1 MLNGRTLSKQHIQ
14 ELNKVGGQI
23 MIEEK
28 SFIDELL
35 AEAEQKEELQSEA
48 YADLLIA
55 EVSKLEADIAK
66 NFKTAEEEIN
76 IINEWSLKK
85 NSVIQER
92 ANLLRLKLENFI
104 KESGKKTIDLA
115 NGTLKMRKMPDK
127 VEITDMETFLANA
140 NSQMLT
146 VVPEQVKADLTKIKA
161 YLKMTG
167 GKPIA
172 GVTLLEGKEEFRLTL
187 KSQETKE

>member
-1 MLNGRTLSKQHIQ
+1 MQTETTNFL
-14 ELNKVGGQI
+14 
-23 MIEEK
+23 
-28 SFIDELL
+28 DELL
-35 AEAEQKEELQSEA
+35 AEAESKENQQSEA

-55 EVSKLEADIAK
+55 EVGKLESEIAK

-76 IINEWSLKK
+76 IIKEWSLKK
-85 NSVIQER
+85 NSIIQER

-172 GVTLLEGKEEFRLTL
+172 GVTLLEGKEEFKLTL
-187 KSQETKE
+187 KSQETTTE